1 MRLTKK
7 QAVRT
12 KTIYDKMRQEA
23 VTPGKLL
30 FDKDR
35 MLDDLFATGQIDK
48 PQVESVVSEIARLQD
63 QLRAAHLR
71 AHLQMKVVPLDEQ
84 ISRYDEQSG
93 YESGKGHD
101 SRHHP

>member
-1 MRLTKK
+1 MRLTKE

-30 FDKDR
+30 FDKER

-48 PQVESVVSEIARLQD
+48 PQLESVVSEIARLQD

-71 AHLQMKVVPLDEQ
+71 AHLQMKVVLSDKQ

-93 YESGKGHD
+93 YESGEGHD
-101 SRHHP
+101 SPHHP